1 MLKCNN
7 KHLDVEK
14 GSLMSIKEQLTKAL
28 INAMKSGDKEK
39 KLTVRMILSNIKNA
53 EIDNRK
59 PLEEDKIILLLY
71 KEIKMRKDS
80 LDAAIKADRQDLIKQ
95 SNNEIVIIKSF
106 LPESLSQAELEVLVR
121 GVIEEVGATSIKDM
135 GNVMKTLLP
144 RLKGRASSAEASKI
158 VRTHLK

>member
-1 MLKCNN
+1 
-7 KHLDVEK
+7 
-14 GSLMSIKEQLTKAL
+14 MSIKEQLTETL

-53 EIDNRK
+53 EIDNRE
-59 PLEEDKIILLLY
+59 PLEEEKVMLLLY

-80 LDAAIKADRQDLIKQ
+80 LDAAIKANRQDLIEQ
-95 SNNEIVIIKSF
+95 ANNEIAIIKSF
-106 LPESLSQAELEVLVR
+106 LPESLSRAELEIFVK
-121 GVIEEVGATSIKDM
+121 GVIEGVGATSIKDM

-144 RLKGRASSAEASKI
+144 RLKGRASAAEASEI